1 MQSSPTLPPP
11 QPCPHQDVPAT
22 GSEALQLFIG
32 TCGTQSVRSD
42 WASHHACQTLLYLS
56 LCYSDERWLAAL
68 GALSSLSPAPS
79 SPHSSCPCSS
89 TLSHCPISHQAVW
102 HGQGK
107 ACSREKSL
115 HGQQTTPLV
124 SSSNLGMLSDVIGPS
139 QPKDPPALVPGFG
152 KSPAALATPWNR
164 QPNPSASTDPT
175 WSTVPAGHRA
185 GLLPRLCHQD
195 FSICLTSHSSTRH
208 RHEMLPH
215 LGISLQA
222 LTDRHTTP
230 Q

>member
-152 KSPAALATPWNR
+152 KSPAALPPHGTDSPTPVPALILPGAR
-164 QPNPSASTDPT
+164 YQQGTGLDSFLASAIRTSPSASHHTPAPATDT
-175 WSTVPAGHRA
+175 KCFLIW
-185 GLLPRLCHQD
+185 GLVC
-195 FSICLTSHSSTRH
+195 RH
-208 RHEMLPH
+208 
-215 LGISLQA
+215 
-222 LTDRHTTP
+222 
-230 Q
+230 